1 MLDADGRF
9 GAAWNAVTLI
19 LRGHVEDALE
29 QLEGFSES
37 EDLDGWGRDVV
48 RGCTLLRRAQRHIRA
63 AEALEDRG
71 GARDAGYEW
80 VSALGVCQSAAGAV
94 THPADPDPEGPRT
107 PDPWPELVQLFTDY
121 VEERR
126 RAASVRRPAV

>member
-19 LRGHVEDALE
+19 LRGQVEDALE
-29 QLEGFSES
+29 QLEGFSQS
-37 EDLDGWGRDVV
+37 EDLDDWGRDVV
-48 RGCTLLRRAQRHIRA
+48 RGCILLRRAQRHIRA
-63 AEALEDRG
+63 AESLEDRG
-71 GARDAGYEW
+71 WAREAGYEW
-80 VSALGVCQSAAGAV
+80 LSAGAVCQSAAAAV
-94 THPADPDPEGPRT
+94 AHPSDPDPEGYRA

-126 RAASVRRPAV
+126 RAAAVRRPAV